1 MDSYYGLS
9 INNDATVRF
18 TKSTYNSDAITKEKG
33 KKLDT
38 TFRNALKR
46 TIFAQ

>member
-33 KKLDT
+33 KKTRYNL
-38 TFRNALKR
+38 LKR
-46 TIFAQ
+46 S